1 MNRDEML
8 KKAQTFLDNG
18 DLDKAKELLT
28 EVRSLDTSNDKAK
41 VEEET
46 KDKDEDVNN
55 VKEEKQETKEES
67 KKSKEESKKSKEE
80 SKKSKEEDEDEET
93 EQRSLDIDEVSKELN
108 ELTKNKESEQRSLK
122 GDTEEM
128 EKVVLDGKEV
138 VGEQTEVRSFLD
150 YVRSRDVSTRA
161 FDTTGVKSADASAII
176 PEEII
181 TKARKLPETVVDLR
195 SKVTVQNVTHA
206 SGTYPILKPNK
217 AVLVSVDELKAN
229 PDLAKPQFDDVDYK
243 VATYR
248 GQLAVAQEAL
258 DDWDDNLGGIIASH
272 IQRQA
277 LNTANAKLGALLRTA
292 EAKSAKGVDELK
304 TLVNTG
310 FDPAYGLEWL
320 VSQSFYNEVDLLKDG
335 NGRYLLQ
342 DSISATSGKSLLGLN
357 VTVLADDLLGSKK
370 GDKVAFLGDPKS
382 FAVYFNR
389 LSYTARW
396 VEELYYGQVL
406 AVGMRFDAKVVD
418 PAAGKFITLG
428 TTP

>member
-28 EVRSLDTSNDKAK
+28 EVRSLDTSNENSK
-41 VEEET
+41 VEEDS
-46 KDKDEDVNN
+46 KDKEEVKEEK
-55 VKEEKQETKEES
+55 VKEEKQEPKKED
-67 KKSKEESKKSKEE
+67 KKPKEE
-80 SKKSKEEDEDEET
+80 SKKSKEEDDEET
-93 EQRSLDIDEVSKELN
+93 EKRSLDIDEVSKELN
-108 ELTKNKESEQRSLK
+108 ELKKNKESEKRSLK

-128 EKVVLDGKEV
+128 EKVVLDGKEA

-217 AVLVSVDELKAN
+217 AVLVSVEELKAN
-229 PDLAKPQFDDVDYK
+229 PDLDKPQFDDVDYK

-258 DDWDDNLGGIIASH
+258 DDSDDNLGGIIASH

-292 EAKSAKGVDELK
+292 EAATAKSVDELK

-357 VTVLADDLLGSKK
+357 VTVLADDLLGTKK

-396 VEELYYGQVL
+396 VEEIYYGQVL

-418 PAAGKFITLG
+418 KAAGKFITLD
-428 TTP
+428 TTKP

>member
-8 KKAQTFLDNG
+8 KEAQSFLDNG
-18 DLDKAKELLT
+18 DFYEAKEILA
-28 EVRSLDTSNDKAK
+28 EVRSLDTYNEKAK
-41 VEEET
+41 IEEDS
-46 KDKDEDVNN
+46 KDKEE
-55 VKEEKQETKEES
+55 VKDEKQEPKKEE
-67 KKSKEESKKSKEE
+67 EEKPQEDTEE
-80 SKKSKEEDEDEET
+80 PEK
-93 EQRSLDIDEVSKELN
+93 RSLDIDEVSKDLN

-128 EKVVLDGKEV
+128 EKVILDGKEV

-217 AVLVSVDELKAN
+217 AVLVSVEELKAN
-229 PDLAKPQFDDVDYK
+229 PDLDKPQFDDVDYK

-258 DDWDDNLGGIIASH
+258 DDSDDNLGGIIASH

-292 EAKSAKGVDELK
+292 EAATAKSVDELK

-357 VTVLADDLLGSKK
+357 VTVLADDLLGTAK

-396 VEELYYGQVL
+396 VEEIYYGQVL

-418 PAAGKFITLG
+418 QAAGKFITLDT